1 MRGPAE
7 HEHNSLHH
15 ILAAQRRAL
24 LDERLSTSSRVVMPH
39 SSSATIPGATAPT
52 RIPGDATWRRS
63 VCTRP
68 WMACLD
74 ALETGSQW
82 ISVCPEIE
90 LVTRMSPERWVIMCG
105 STAWM
110 QRRTPLTFTSKS
122 RARASGSPVGEL
134 SGDVHPGVC
143 KEYVDAAEALAR
155 LLDQAGDV
163 SARGDVRGHG
173 ERRGPKLLLQGAKF
187 LP

>member
-1 MRGPAE
+1 MVSEILTEQPELLAVEVTRRIRERGYTGGKPAFSTVSINE
-7 HEHNSLHH
+7 K
-15 ILAAQRRAL
+15 RR
-24 LDERLSTSSRVVMPH
+24 
-39 SSSATIPGATAPT
+39 
-52 RIPGDATWRRS
+52 
-63 VCTRP
+63 
-68 WMACLD
+68 
-74 ALETGSQW
+74 SQW

-110 QRRTPLTFTSKS
+110 QRRTPLTFTSTS
-122 RARASGSPVGEL
+122 RARASRSPVGEL

-163 SARGDVRGHG
+163 SARGDVRGHC
-173 ERRGPKLLLQGAKF
+173 ECRGPKLLLQGAK
-187 LP
+187 LLR